1 MAGLLD
7 FAKSPAGQ
15 GLLAAGFAGLAGA
28 NRNTPINNIGRAGLA
43 GLTGYSAAGAID
55 EQRQKREQ
63 AEKIKA
69 AIPGLY
75 GTDGVFDHRAF
86 VGLGGSPTEA
96 KAYAELANAGQ
107 AKVARTMQVPGADGL
122 PMTIQLDDYG
132 NQKGDGI
139 ATYQKPDMI
148 NVGDSLIAANPR
160 VGDAFTVNMGPG
172 DQQRLNQGQQRID
185 NGTQAN
191 DIARENNLLLNGLR
205 LDEKQLQVDKL
216 ESEKAAGL
224 RALEAQRAAAAN
236 QVAVVDMAID
246 HPGRETVTGMSGV
259 LDPRN
264 YLRGN
269 DAADFGS
276 VLDQI
281 GGSAFLQAFES
292 LKGGGQITEVE
303 GAKATAAMARL
314 NTAQRDDTFK
324 ASLEELRWVMVN
336 GQRRLDGLP
345 PLPDPTLDAPAA
357 GSDYPSGWTPEKV
370 RRFEELKARQSQGA
384 AQ

>member
-1 MAGLLD
+1 MGEAID
-7 FAKSPAGQ
+7 
-15 GLLAAGFAGLAGA
+15 
-28 NRNTPINNIGRAGLA
+28 
-43 GLTGYSAAGAID
+43 GYSDLVEVNDGMTT
-55 EQRQKREQ
+55 RFVPRSN
-63 AEKIKA
+63 
-69 AIPGLY
+69 
-75 GTDGVFDHRAF
+75 GTAV
-86 VGLGGSPTEA
+86 P
-96 KAYAELANAGQ
+96 
-107 AKVARTMQVPGADGL
+107 MQ
-122 PMTIQLDDYG
+122 
-132 NQKGDGI
+132 
-139 ATYQKPDMI
+139 
-148 NVGDSLIAANPR
+148 
-160 VGDAFTVNMGPG
+160 MGPG

-216 ESEKAAGL
+216 ESDKAAGL

-324 ASLEELRWVMVN
+324 ASLEELKWVMVN